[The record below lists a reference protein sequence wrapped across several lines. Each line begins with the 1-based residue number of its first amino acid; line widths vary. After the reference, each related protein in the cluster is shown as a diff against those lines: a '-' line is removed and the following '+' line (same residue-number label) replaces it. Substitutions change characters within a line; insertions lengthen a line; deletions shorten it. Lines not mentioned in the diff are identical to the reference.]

1 MIKLLFLGLFLS
13 APIFAQTDMPV
24 MSTRAPEED
33 RKFNP
38 RKSHWLTTFGFE
50 TLKYEAPFSFNGA
63 QKNFKPSSQD
73 FWGGRFGLGGEIY
86 LGAGFNTTTK
96 VEAYY
101 VGTLFSRVLNAGPN
115 DEDEEFS
122 YSKRTGQLYGVDV
135 SQSIGF
141 LFNMKTKNPF
151 MDEWTYLTVE
161 PFVEAGIGKA
171 WAYNRVNYNY
181 DTGPYNP
188 GPPPSGYREGYKASV
203 EDELLNARIGG
214 GINFTSNTG
223 YFLYLKATVNTFDIT
238 SRKIKEYTR
247 PNHGTGTTVERAD
260 NDVKISAITTYA
272 LGGGYK
278 F

>member
-1 MIKLLFLGLFLS
+1 MIKLLLLGLFLS
-13 APIFAQTDMPV
+13 SAIFAQSETPV

-38 RKSHWLTTFGFE
+38 RKSHWLTSFGFE
-50 TLKYEAPFSFNGA
+50 TLKYEAPFSFTGA

-73 FWGGRFGLGGEIY
+73 FWGGRFGVGGEIY

-141 LFNMKTKNPF
+141 LFNMKTKNPI

-161 PFVEAGIGKA
+161 PYIEAGIGKA

-181 DTGPYNP
+181 DTGPAP
-188 GPPPSGYREGYKASV
+188 GSQEGYKASV

-214 GINFTSNTG
+214 GVNFTSTSG
-223 YFLYLKATVNTFDIT
+223 YFLYLKATVNTFDIV
-238 SRKIKEYTR
+238 SRKIKQYTR
-247 PNHGTGTTVERAD
+247 PNHATGTTIENTDKNA
-260 NDVKISAITTYA
+260 KMSAITTYA

>member
-1 MIKLLFLGLFLS
+1 MIKLLCLGLLFSLS
-13 APIFAQTDMPV
+13 LFAQTDMPV
-24 MSTRAPEED
+24 VTTEAPKED
-33 RKFNP
+33 RVFNP
-38 RKSHWLTTFGFE
+38 RKSHWLTSFGFE
-50 TLKYEAPFSFNGA
+50 GLKYEAPFNFKGD

-73 FWGGRFGLGGEIY
+73 FWGGRFGFGGEIY

-122 YSKRTGQLYGVDV
+122 YSKRSGQLYGVDV
-135 SQSIGF
+135 SQSLGF

-151 MDEWTYLTVE
+151 LDEWTYLTVE
-161 PFVEAGIGKA
+161 PYVEAGIGKA

-181 DTGPYNP
+181 DTGPAP
-188 GPPPSGYREGYKASV
+188 GTQEGYKASV

-247 PNHGTGTTVERAD
+247 PNHGTGSTVEKAD
-260 NDVKISAITTYA
+260 NNAKINAITSYA